1 MRAAVVTRY
10 GPPEVVEVRDLP
22 APEPGEGEVRIRT
35 HATTVNSGDTR
46 VRALRVPRGM
56 SLAVR
61 LKFGW
66 SAPKQ
71 PVLGFEAAGE
81 IDAVGEGVTDW
92 QVGDRVVASRG
103 FDFGCHAEQLVV
115 AQDGTIARLPDDWSY
130 GDAVALMFGG
140 VTTLKFFG
148 MGKLATGESIL
159 VNGASG
165 AVGTMAV
172 QIAKHL
178 GAHVTAVCSGKNVE
192 LVEGLGADEVVDYT
206 TIDVTRGGDRFDVIM
221 DTHGST
227 PYGRVKGLLKPGG
240 RFLMVNGDLGPTI
253 AATWQK
259 PVLSAGLNDEP
270 AGAEEGREIMALAG
284 NGVLRPVIDRTLAF
298 DDIVDA
304 HRHVDTGHKVGSVVV
319 TLNGD

>member
-1 MRAAVVTRY
+1 
-10 GPPEVVEVRDLP
+10 
-22 APEPGEGEVRIRT
+22 
-35 HATTVNSGDTR
+35 
-46 VRALRVPRGM
+46 M

-130 GDAVALMFGG
+130 SDAVALMFGG

-148 MGKLATGESIL
+148 MGKLAAGESIL

-178 GAHVTAVCSGKNVE
+178 GVRVTATCSGKNAE
-192 LVEGLGADEVVDYT
+192 LVESLGADEVIDYQK
-206 TIDVTRGGDRFDVIM
+206 IDVTRGGDRFDVIM

-284 NGVLRPVIDRTLAF
+284 NGVLRPVIDRTLVF

>member
-10 GPPEVVEVRDLP
+10 GPPEVVEVQEVPD
-22 APEPGEGEVRIRT
+22 PEPGEGEVLIT
-35 HATTVNSGDTR
+35 AHATTVSSGDSR

-71 PVLGFEAAGE
+71 PILGFEAAGVVA
-81 IDAVGEGVTDW
+81 AVGDGVEGW

-115 AQDGTIARLPDDWSY
+115 AQDGAIARLPDDWSY
-130 GDAVALMFGG
+130 ADAVALMFGG
-140 VTTLKFFG
+140 TTTLKFFG
-148 MGKLATGESIL
+148 MGNLAAGESLL

-192 LVEGLGADEVVDYT
+192 LVESLGADEVIDYT
-206 TIDVTRGGDRFDVIM
+206 IVDVTRGGDRFDVIM

-227 PYGRVKGLLKPGG
+227 PYGKVKGLLKPGG

-270 AGAEEGREIMALAG
+270 AGGVEGREIMALAG
-284 NGVLRPVIDRTLAF
+284 NGVLRPVIDRTVAL
-298 DDIVDA
+298 DDIAEA

-319 TLNGD
+319 TFNGD

>member
-1 MRAAVVTRY
+1 VVERY
-10 GPPEVVEVRDLP
+10 GPPEVVKVKDVP
-22 APEPGEGEVRIRT
+22 TPEPGEGEVRVRS
-35 HATTVNSGDTR
+35 HATTVNSGDSR
-46 VRALRVPRGM
+46 VRALRVPTGM

-71 PVLGFEAAGE
+71 PILGFDAAGE
-81 IDAVGEGVTDW
+81 VDAVGAGVSDW

-103 FDFGCHAEQLVV
+103 FDFGCHAERLVV
-115 AQDGTIARLPDDWSY
+115 AGDGAIARLPDDWSY
-130 GDAVALMFGG
+130 TDAVALMFGG
-140 VTTLKFFG
+140 ATTLKFFA
-148 MGKLATGESIL
+148 MGKLAAGESLL

-178 GAHVTAVCSGKNVE
+178 GARVTAICSGKNVE
-192 LVEGLGADEVVDYT
+192 LVESLGADDVVDYQK
-206 TIDVTRGGDRFDVIM
+206 IDVTRGGDRFDVIM
-221 DTHGST
+221 DTHGNT
-227 PYGRVKGLLKPGG
+227 PYSRMKGLLKPGG

-253 AATWQK
+253 AAMWQK

-284 NGVLRPVIDRTLAF
+284 NGVLRPVIDRTVAF
-298 DDIVDA
+298 DDIVEA

-319 TLNGD
+319 TFNGD